1 MILLGAGASTPFRI
15 PGMIGFTDK
24 FIAENQNKC
33 SLVLEIRE
41 ALKHSKDLIG
51 TSIQFDLEALLSVL
65 NDLSGLKKE
74 KPISIPTASL
84 LFEENLTLQ
93 AAREKYGLE
102 AESALGILNLFIF
115 NTCMQPIRTCRKERS
130 FKSLDRFYGPLMTVL
145 NSAGLRDIQGHIQR
159 VFSTNW
165 DLCFKTWAE
174 NAGISI
180 IDGTVLDEQSQ
191 PVLGVEVF
199 DRSTPGFFY
208 VPLHGSLDMIK
219 TIRSKGTGIYEDI
232 LKIPEITRFEAN
244 PENLKDIFIIYPLEA
259 IGYEESVKSPYLD
272 MLYYFKKSLIQDG
285 RAFIVGYSLRD
296 PTIGSI
302 LEEVLAERIRKGGLK
317 PMQGSLD
324 SRVEQAGSYDG
335 LKIVA
340 LDRNPDEL
348 EKTLKKQGYTNLLQT
363 VVAIKTEFPEVAEE
377 NFAEKYGRELHN
389 LIVKLVYI
397 RHMTPDHADRLA
409 DVLWSRYQISLPEA
423 FPWKKTSTKP

>member
-1 MILLGAGASTPFRI
+1 MILLGAGASTPFEI
-15 PGMIGFTDK
+15 PSMIGFTNQ
-24 FIAENQNKC
+24 FMVENQDKW
-33 SLVLEIRE
+33 SIVLEIRE
-41 ALKHSKDLIG
+41 ALKNSKDFIG

-65 NDLSGLKKE
+65 NDLSGLMKE

-84 LFEENLTLQ
+84 LLKKNLTLQ
-93 AAREKYGLE
+93 AAREKYGPE
-102 AESALGILNLFIF
+102 AESALGTLKLFIF
-115 NTCMQPIRTCRKERS
+115 NTCMQPIRTCRKEQS
-130 FKSLDRFYGPLMTVL
+130 FKSLDRFYGPLITVL
-145 NSAGLRDIQGHIQR
+145 NSTGLMNIQGHIQKI
-159 VFSTNW
+159 FSTNW

-174 NAGISI
+174 DAGISI
-180 IDGTVLDEQSQ
+180 MDGTVLDERSQ
-191 PVLGVEVF
+191 PVLGVGVF
-199 DRSTPGFFY
+199 EGSRPGFSY

-219 TIRSKGTGIYEDI
+219 TIRPKGTGIYEYI
-232 LKIPEITRFEAN
+232 LKIPEITRFEATQ
-244 PENLKDIFIIYPLEA
+244 ENLKDIFIIYPLEA

-272 MLYYFKKSLIQDG
+272 MLYYFKKSLMAEA
-285 RAFIVGYSLRD
+285 RVFIIGYSLRD

-302 LEEVLAERIRKGGLK
+302 LEEVLAERIRNGSLK
-317 PMQGSLD
+317 PMRGSLD

-348 EKTLKKQGYTNLLQT
+348 EKTLKKQGQTNLLQAI
-363 VVAIKTEFPEVAEE
+363 VAIKTEFPEVAEE

-409 DVLWSRYQISLPEA
+409 DTLWSRYQISLPEA
-423 FPWKKTSTKP
+423 FPWKKTPTKP